1 MFYSYRKRQYESQME
16 HYLVAHKQMKSS
28 YRAAMDDITQRFE
41 SVIYELRKENSELLA
56 DNQLLKSGAA
66 GDGSRQPL

>member
-1 MFYSYRKRQYESQME
+1 
-16 HYLVAHKQMKSS
+16 VAHKQMKSS